1 MILIFVDLEVPWYNM
16 HCSLQAAAKWYTLT
30 KENIFELE
38 THCLRNRTTLRFDF
52 FSRLWSVRK
61 AMFFFFSGTWVDW
74 WLMNTLHSIFHC
86 RLVCFSTCLTFSLY
100 NVFKKSESDFFGS
113 NFSSSHD
120 MFLYS
125 KAFCCHHFH
134 WSCLFIKILLFY
146 FVVFFINQNIFKY
159 KLISE
164 LYLVFSFKVVN
175 KQKYLLFNTT
185 LKLNTSLFW
194 LKQ

>member
-1 MILIFVDLEVPWYNM
+1 MARILFPSKDNSLKDLYEEKTTKSCKN
-16 HCSLQAAAKWYTLT
+16 KLT
-30 KENIFELE
+30 NQYI
-38 THCLRNRTTLRFDF
+38 T
-52 FSRLWSVRK
+52 
-61 AMFFFFSGTWVDW
+61 
-74 WLMNTLHSIFHC
+74 TLHSIFHC

-113 NFSSSHD
+113 NFFSSHD